1 MPKVSLTSLL
11 DNAAAQPAPAPAPT
25 PTPEPPR
32 AAVPAPEAAPAAEL
46 PQPSATRKASTRPA
60 RRAQAEPARRSEPA
74 GGPKYLQLERKETR
88 IRADQWEGLT
98 ATARRL
104 NKERNREG
112 ERITENTLIRV
123 AADLLLSRAD
133 ELSGVTED
141 DLRKS
146 LGL

>member
-11 DNAAAQPAPAPAPT
+11 DNAGGQPAPAPAPT
-25 PTPEPPR
+25 PAPEP
-32 AAVPAPEAAPAAEL
+32 APASAPKPSPAAER
-46 PQPSATRKASTRPA
+46 PQPSTTRKASP
-60 RRAQAEPARRSEPA
+60 RRAQAEPARGSEPS

-98 ATARRL
+98 AAARRL
-104 NKERNREG
+104 NKQRNRAG